1 MLFDNYIQEKEYKK
15 KQEDMN
21 LMCNLIYIHSLTM
34 MKIGE
39 PKDKT

>member
-21 LMCNLIYIHSLTM
+21 LMCNFNIYT
-34 MKIGE
+34 
-39 PKDKT
+39 